1 MESRIVDEELRL
13 VPYYPCPEVMLPWYQ
28 DPELCRQVDNIDHVY
43 TLERLNAMYDFLSK
57 NGSCYYIEYRGALVG
72 DITLRDNAELCIVI
86 CQEYQNRRI
95 GRRCVENLLALARE
109 KGMAEV
115 RANIYDFNTRSRRMF
130 LAAGFEP
137 TGEKEWYRRRI
148 EF

>member
-1 MESRIVDEELRL
+1 MEIRIVDEELRL
-13 VPYYPCPEVMLPWYQ
+13 IPYFPCPEVTLPWYQ

-86 CQEYQNRRI
+86 CREYQNRHI
-95 GRRCVENLLALARE
+95 GRRCVEDLLALAKE

-115 RANIYDFNTRSRRMF
+115 RANIYDFNMQSRRMF
-130 LAAGFEP
+130 LTAGFEP
-137 TGEKEWYRRRI
+137 TGDKELYRRRI
-148 EF
+148 E

>member
-1 MESRIVDEELRL
+1 MEIRIVDEELRL
-13 VPYYPCPEVMLPWYQ
+13 IPYFPCPEVTLPWYQ

-86 CQEYQNRRI
+86 CREYQNRRI
-95 GRRCVENLLALARE
+95 GRRCVEDLLALAEE

-115 RANIYDFNTRSRRMF
+115 RANIYDFNMQSRRMF

-137 TGEKEWYRRRI
+137 TGEKEWYVRRL

>member
-1 MESRIVDEELRL
+1 MEIRIVDEELRL
-13 VPYYPCPEVMLPWYQ
+13 IPYFPCPEVTLPWYQ

-86 CQEYQNRRI
+86 CRGYQNRHI
-95 GRRCVENLLALARE
+95 GRRCVEDLLALAKE

-115 RANIYDFNTRSRRMF
+115 RANIYDFNMQSRRMF
-130 LAAGFEP
+130 LAVGFEP
-137 TGEKEWYRRRI
+137 TGEKELYRRRLDG
-148 EF
+148 

>member
-72 DITLRDNAELCIVI
+72 DIKYIMLILKKM
-86 CQEYQNRRI
+86 
-95 GRRCVENLLALARE
+95 L
-109 KGMAEV
+109 
-115 RANIYDFNTRSRRMF
+115 
-130 LAAGFEP
+130 
-137 TGEKEWYRRRI
+137 I
-148 EF
+148 E

>member
-1 MESRIVDEELRL
+1 MEIRIVDEELRL
-13 VPYYPCPEVMLPWYQ
+13 IPYFPCPEVTLPWYQ

-43 TLERLNAMYDFLSK
+43 TLERLNAMYDFLSN

-86 CQEYQNRRI
+86 CREYQNRHI
-95 GRRCVENLLALARE
+95 GRRCVENLLALAKE

-115 RANIYDFNTRSRRMF
+115 RANIYDFNMQSRRMF

-137 TGEKEWYRRRI
+137 TGEKEWYRRRV

>member
-1 MESRIVDEELRL
+1 MEIRIVDEELRL
-13 VPYYPCPEVMLPWYQ
+13 VPYYPCPEVTLPWYQ

-57 NGSCYYIEYRGALVG
+57 NGSCYYIEYRGRLVG

-86 CQEYQNRRI
+86 CREFQNRRI

-137 TGEKEWYRRRI
+137 TGEKEWYRRRL